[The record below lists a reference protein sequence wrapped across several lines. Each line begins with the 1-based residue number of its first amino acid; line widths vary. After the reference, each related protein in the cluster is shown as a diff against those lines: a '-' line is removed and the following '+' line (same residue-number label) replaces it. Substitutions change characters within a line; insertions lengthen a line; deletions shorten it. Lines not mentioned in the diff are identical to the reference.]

1 MSIIDPTFFS
11 GELNIAN
18 TDETSVLSVL
28 QMYIDKYEPAYLK
41 ILLGETLYTSFVA
54 GLALDPIPAQWT
66 NLKNQ
71 LLVVNGTSKVS
82 PIANYV
88 YFYLTR
94 RAQSGSGGALMTQP
108 LFENAVT
115 IDSKIET
122 SRVWNEMNKLSF
134 TVYKFLKA
142 NESVYG
148 CLYYNLRFWNSEN
161 WMLIWFDWAYWWGW
175 FPFNWR
181 WQIPEIFQPISATGI

>member
-1 MSIIDPTFFS
+1 MSLIDPSFFD

-28 QMYIDKYEPAYLK
+28 QNYIDKYEPAYLK
-41 ILLGETLYTSFVA
+41 LLLGSTLYASLIA
-54 GLALDPIPAQWT
+54 GLAMDPVPAEWA

-71 LLVVNGTSKVS
+71 LLVINGTSKVS

-94 RAQSGSGGALMTQP
+94 RSQSGSGGALMTQA
-108 LFENAVT
+108 LYENATV

-134 TVYKFLKA
+134 EVYKFIVA
-142 NESVYG
+142 DPSDYG
-148 CLYYNLRFWNSEN
+148 TLPYTLYCYGEN
-161 WMLIWFDWAYWWGW
+161 WWLEYFWDWSFWWGW
-175 FPFNWR
+175 FPFNLR
-181 WQIPEIFQPISATGI
+181 NRVPEIFRPINATGI